1 MFANSVTI
9 WRKPNVW
16 FLFFSSVG
24 FFKVRKIQKID
35 KYEMKKMQGEFQI
48 SSS

>member
-1 MFANSVTI
+1 MPTQSPFGENQMLG
-9 WRKPNVW
+9 
-16 FLFFSSVG
+16 FYFFSSVG

>member
-1 MFANSVTI
+1 MFG
-9 WRKPNVW
+9 
-16 FLFFSSVG
+16 FYFFSSVG
-24 FFKVRKIQKID
+24 FFKVRKIKKKID

>member
-16 FLFFSSVG
+16 FLFFFIYR
-24 FFKVRKIQKID
+24 FFKVRKIKKID

>member
-1 MFANSVTI
+1 MFG
-9 WRKPNVW
+9 
-16 FLFFSSVG
+16 FYFFSSVG
-24 FFKVRKIQKID
+24 FFKVTKIKKID